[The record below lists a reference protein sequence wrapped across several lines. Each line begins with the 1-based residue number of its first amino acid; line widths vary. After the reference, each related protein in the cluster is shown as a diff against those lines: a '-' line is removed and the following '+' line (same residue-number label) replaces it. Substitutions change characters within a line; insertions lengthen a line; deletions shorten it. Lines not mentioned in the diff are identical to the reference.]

1 MELSILQVS
10 GSFHFVELNGKK
22 YILDNTTITPKSY
35 FWGVRTE
42 FITVDL
48 SESYDNDTLL
58 RVQKNN
64 LGIPVI
70 VLMTLPIVNLM
81 YSFLESLF
89 SNYIIGQNF
98 FLKLLLFIISILVG
112 YIFYFVLVRR
122 ENRNIREKLANRK
135 KLKLVLR
142 TDDRRNFGL
151 GSLCGMLLAFCF
163 IWYLF
168 QNDGPIL
175 ILSGLLSFCYFTFTY
190 NILSV
195 GAAYQTNH
203 LIFEKIE
210 EVSE

>member
-1 MELSILQVS
+1 MRVS
-10 GSFHFVELNGKK
+10 EIHF
-22 YILDNTTITPKSY
+22 
-35 FWGVRTE
+35 
-42 FITVDL
+42 
-48 SESYDNDTLL
+48 
-58 RVQKNN
+58 
-64 LGIPVI
+64 
-70 VLMTLPIVNLM
+70 TLPLYFAISVRKR
-81 YSFLESLF
+81 SQKRSISLT
-89 SNYIIGQNF
+89 
-98 FLKLLLFIISILVG
+98 
-112 YIFYFVLVRR
+112 R

>member
-89 SNYIIGQNF
+89 SNYTIGQNF
-98 FLKLLLFIISILVG
+98 FLKLRNSSLSRTKFLQVYHWQGTQFIKNVEL
-112 YIFYFVLVRR
+112 
-122 ENRNIREKLANRK
+122 
-135 KLKLVLR
+135 
-142 TDDRRNFGL
+142 T
-151 GSLCGMLLAFCF
+151 
-163 IWYLF
+163 
-168 QNDGPIL
+168 P
-175 ILSGLLSFCYFTFTY
+175 T
-190 NILSV
+190 
-195 GAAYQTNH
+195 
-203 LIFEKIE
+203 
-210 EVSE
+210 